1 MTFQA
6 KQYKRYSIT
15 GGGGGDMLKG
25 GGGVYFTISAEVV
38 DALPIKNC
46 SIASNK
52 LIPK

>member
-25 GGGVYFTISAEVV
+25 EGVYFTISAEVV